1 MAIDSAV
8 NALLTNKLAEATKK
22 LEIVQAEIA
31 DGLVDTGGFVC
42 LVLRGRH
49 EFSYWCST
57 SDRFDDAKVQQTA
70 WQRFKEEQQCAE
82 AAEAAEDEAG
92 DPAILSAA
100 VVGAG
105 LSDRSATATL
115 PSFLTNTDR
124 VARDWR
130 AYLEALAD
138 VHPHESSA
146 ETPLWYTALFPE
158 AAPHMPPTR
167 PAPPVPVAL
176 AARQKRAWERL
187 GGREIEDMVGRG
199 AVALLDAHW
208 VLAHASRGG
217 RLTRRQEMPPEA
229 FITLAELRAAGCPE
243 GTLPVL
249 ACTHAWQGADEPD
262 ADGSQQR
269 LLVNFLKAA
278 TALTPECVGNPLAAS
293 LGPAGT
299 QRWGV
304 FIPFSSMHQR
314 ARPDEEHAAED
325 ALFHEA
331 LMSVDRW
338 YVHAHT
344 LVLRLAHLGAHYG
357 ASMTPPGSNL
367 ARYAKVG
374 GAVVGHLAFGA
385 DTSDLLYLDLTRLRG
400 TERTLEQIE
409 LACRPLALDAP
420 LFGGRA
426 ARPAAVAAARAAAV
440 SPTAPPLYVYASFS
454 HEHVPRPTTGVAPR
468 LALELAERF
477 RLGVAS
483 RLRARGIKAEPK
495 LVHEASEL
503 SADALVLFAGALG
516 TESGDLFGSARA
528 CATHPRLWEWVR
540 QKHAYVPSPLAPA
553 LMTFDGL

>member
-31 DGLVDTGGFVC
+31 DGVVDTGGFVG

-57 SDRFDDAKVQQTA
+57 SDRFEDAKVQQPA

-82 AAEAAEDEAG
+82 AAEAAVAAENEAG
-92 DPAILSAA
+92 DPAVLSAVNEYEAGDPAVLSAA

-105 LSDRSATATL
+105 LSARPAPATL

-138 VHPHESSA
+138 VRPHESSA
-146 ETPLWYTALFPE
+146 ETPLWFTALFPE

-167 PAPPVPVAL
+167 PSPPVPAAL
-176 AARQKRAWERL
+176 AARQERAWERL

-217 RLTRRQEMPPEA
+217 RLRRRQEMPPEA

-243 GTLPVL
+243 GTLPIL

-278 TALTPECVGNPLAAS
+278 TALTPECVGNSLAAS

-299 QRWGV
+299 QRWGLFV
-304 FIPFSSMHQR
+304 PFSSMHQR

-331 LMSVDRW
+331 LMGVDRW

-385 DTSDLLYLDLTRLRG
+385 DTSDVLYLDLTRLRG

-409 LACRPLALDAP
+409 RACRPLALDEP

-426 ARPAAVAAARAAAV
+426 ARPAAVAAARAAAAA
-440 SPTAPPLYVYASFS
+440 PTGGP
-454 HEHVPRPTTGVAPR
+454 
-468 LALELAERF
+468 LELDRT
-477 RLGVAS
+477 
-483 RLRARGIKAEPK
+483 RAP
-495 LVHEASEL
+495 
-503 SADALVLFAGALG
+503 
-516 TESGDLFGSARA
+516 
-528 CATHPRLWEWVR
+528 
-540 QKHAYVPSPLAPA
+540 Q
-553 LMTFDGL
+553 

>member
-31 DGLVDTGGFVC
+31 DGVVDTGGFVG

-57 SDRFDDAKVQQTA
+57 SDRFEDAKVQQPA

-82 AAEAAEDEAG
+82 AAEAAVAAENEAG
-92 DPAILSAA
+92 DPAVLSAA

-105 LSDRSATATL
+105 LSARPAPATL

-138 VHPHESSA
+138 VRPHESSA
-146 ETPLWYTALFPE
+146 ETPLWFTALFPE

-167 PAPPVPVAL
+167 PSPPVPAAL
-176 AARQKRAWERL
+176 AARQERAWERL

-217 RLTRRQEMPPEA
+217 RLRRRQEMPPEA

-243 GTLPVL
+243 GTLPIL

-278 TALTPECVGNPLAAS
+278 TALTPECVGNSLAAS

-299 QRWGV
+299 QRWGLFV
-304 FIPFSSMHQR
+304 PFSSMHQR

-331 LMSVDRW
+331 LMGVDRW

-385 DTSDLLYLDLTRLRG
+385 DTFSRFCARLHAAWSPHHDDENDLLIDQYGAVNNSATGWSTRCHRRKDLNYYDLNRRFPAIDEDCVLTFD
-400 TERTLEQIE
+400 THHHHTL
-409 LACRPLALDAP
+409 
-420 LFGGRA
+420 G
-426 ARPAAVAAARAAAV
+426 PAHDD
-440 SPTAPPLYVYASFS
+440 T
-454 HEHVPRPTTGVAPR
+454 HHHHTN
-468 LALELAERF
+468 
-477 RLGVAS
+477 
-483 RLRARGIKAEPK
+483 
-495 LVHEASEL
+495 
-503 SADALVLFAGALG
+503 ALG
-516 TESGDLFGSARA
+516 PAHEPSLEAI
-528 CATHPRLWEWVR
+528 PR
-540 QKHAYVPSPLAPA
+540 
-553 LMTFDGL
+553 